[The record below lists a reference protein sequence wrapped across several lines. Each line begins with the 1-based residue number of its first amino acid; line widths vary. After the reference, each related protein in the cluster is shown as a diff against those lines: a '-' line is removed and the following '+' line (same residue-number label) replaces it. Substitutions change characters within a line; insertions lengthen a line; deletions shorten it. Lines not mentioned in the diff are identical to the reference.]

1 MKFLFK
7 QFFNM
12 IFDGAAKVITDASAI
27 SLDIFK
33 QDAVQSLLDFFKL
46 LGWIILAVGI
56 LFGIANY
63 CIERIEGDV
72 TPLDELFMNIFKGI
86 IAVEFVQ
93 QGAIFIF
100 NLADTITTSIKDIV
114 SINDKTI
121 AKIIDALSGVLVAYS
136 ILWGIILGVIFLF
149 MWLFVLFQALKR
161 SGMYLMQI
169 MVGYLYVFGMPSGN
183 TEGILDWSR
192 QTVALAV
199 TNILQISSLIIALN
213 LMISEQFFPSLVV
226 LFAATAADKIAGR
239 FGMSAGT
246 RQAVGS
252 AVRAVS
258 SVGQVVN
265 TFRT

>member
-1 MKFLFK
+1 MKFLFT
-7 QFFNM
+7 QLYNM

-27 SLDIFK
+27 SIQIFQ
-33 QDAVQSLLDFFKL
+33 QDVVKKLLDFFQL

-63 CIERIEGDV
+63 CIERVEGDIM
-72 TPLDELFMNIFKGI
+72 PIDELFMNIFKGI
-86 IAVEFVQ
+86 IAAAFVQ

-100 NLADTITTSIKDIV
+100 NLADTVTSSIKNVVNISNTTISKIV
-114 SINDKTI
+114 SS
-121 AKIIDALSGVLVAYS
+121 LSGVLVTYS
-136 ILWGIILGVIFLF
+136 VIWGILLGVLFLF
-149 MWLFVLFQALKR
+149 LWLFILFQALKR

-169 MVGYLYVFGMPSGN
+169 MVGYLYIFGIPSGN

-199 TNILQISSLIIALN
+199 TNVLQISALIVAMN

-226 LFAATAADKIAGR
+226 LFAATSAEKIAGR

-246 RQAVGS
+246 RQAVGG
-252 AVRAVS
+252 AVRAVT
-258 SVGQVVN
+258 SVTQVVSS
-265 TFRT
+265 FRG